1 MAQTKEEQLNLFQK
15 LLKIQAELKAPKG
28 QYNSFGKY
36 KYRSLEDINES
47 VKPLN
52 EKHGVLVTIKDE
64 VEAIG
69 NRIYIVAIVTAID
82 VDNPA
87 DTYEVKAYAREEE
100 TKKGMDGAQITG
112 SASSYARKYAM
123 NALYLIDDTK
133 DPDTDEQRNVTN
145 AKSQQTQG
153 QSNKQDP
160 NLAGKQNFLAEKAPL
175 FEKFGMSKGTFYAG
189 LGKRLG
195 KEDAIEAPLSEILE
209 TTKRWLK
216 ELENESGNQ
225 TNK

>member
-1 MAQTKEEQLNLFQK
+1 MADKKEETLNLFQK

-123 NALYLIDDTK
+123 NALYLIDETK
-133 DPDTDEQRNVTN
+133 DPDTDEQHN
-145 AKSQQTQG
+145 
-153 QSNKQDP
+153 QSRSKRQPKQD
-160 NLAGKQNFLAEKAPL
+160 LELQGKQNFLAEKAPL
-175 FEKFGMSKGTFYAG
+175 FEKLGLSKGTFYAG

-209 TTKRWLK
+209 ATKRWLK
-216 ELENESGNQ
+216 ELEDESGNK

>member
-1 MAQTKEEQLNLFQK
+1 MADKKEETLNLFQK

-133 DPDTDEQRNVTN
+133 DPDTDEQHN
-145 AKSQQTQG
+145 
-153 QSNKQDP
+153 QSRSKRQPKQD
-160 NLAGKQNFLAEKAPL
+160 LELQGKQNFLAEKAPL
-175 FEKFGMSKGTFYAG
+175 FERFGMSKGTFYAG

-216 ELENESGNQ
+216 ELEDESGNQ

>member
-1 MAQTKEEQLNLFQK
+1 MTDKKEETLNLFQK

-64 VEAIG
+64 IEAIG

-133 DPDTDEQRNVTN
+133 DPDTDEQHN
-145 AKSQQTQG
+145 
-153 QSNKQDP
+153 QSRSKRQPKQDSE
-160 NLAGKQNFLAEKAPL
+160 LQGKQNFLAEKAPL
-175 FEKFGMSKGTFYAG
+175 FERFGMSKGTFYAG

-195 KEDAIEAPLSEILE
+195 KKDAIEAPLSEILE

-216 ELENESGNQ
+216 ELEDESGNQ

>member
-1 MAQTKEEQLNLFQK
+1 MAQTKEKQLNLFQK

-28 QYNSFGKY
+28 QYNKFGKY
-36 KYRSLEDINES
+36 NYRSLEDINES

-52 EKHGVLVTIKDE
+52 AKYGVLVMIRDE
-64 VEAIG
+64 VEVIG
-69 NRIYIVAIVTAID
+69 NRFYIVAVVTAVD
-82 VDNPA
+82 ADNPA
-87 DTYEVKAYAREEE
+87 DRYEVKAYAREEDS
-100 TKKGMDGAQITG
+100 KKGMDGAQLTG

-133 DPDTDEQRNVTN
+133 DPDTNEQRN
-145 AKSQQTQG
+145 QTQNKP
-153 QSNKQDP
+153 QPKQDSE
-160 NLAGKQNFLAEKAPL
+160 LLGKQNFLAEKAPL

-216 ELENESGNQ
+216 ELENEGND
-225 TNK
+225 